1 MKKFKIFATLLLL
14 LSISNC
20 FFGQNQIPHLEKT
33 GNKQQLIV
41 NNQPFIILGGEL
53 GNSTATTM
61 ESMENV
67 WEKLKLMNM
76 NTLLTPVYWELLEP
90 EEGKFDFTLIDDL
103 IFEARKQ
110 NYKLVFLWFGSW
122 KNSMSSHAPAWVKL
136 DTKKYPRTKNETG
149 ENQEILTPFSE
160 NNLKADLNAYQ
171 QLLRHIKEVDSK
183 EQTVIMIQTENEIGM
198 LPSARDYHPLATEKF
213 NQQVPKDLMNYLSKN
228 KNILNPDLLNIWKNN
243 GFKTKGNWEEIFG
256 KGLQTD
262 EIFMAYYFAK
272 YTNEISSA
280 GKKEYAIPSFVNAA
294 LNRPGKKPGEYPS
307 AGPLPHILDIW
318 KAASPSIDLY
328 SPDFYNPDF
337 KHWCDLYTKQNETL
351 FIPEHQFNNS
361 IAAKA
366 LYAIGHYQA
375 LGFSPFNPEQT
386 DHPKEE
392 KLTKAYEAIAQ
403 IKPLLDTNWGKNKI
417 EGILL
422 DKDNRDA
429 TFTLG
434 NYEFKAQ
441 HTFNLGWEPNSKAE
455 NWETAGGIIIQTGEN
470 EFYFVGFGVSL
481 TMKNTKNPNKK
492 VGILKTDKGYFKDG
506 KWTVLQH
513 LNGDQTHQG
522 RHIRSF
528 VDDFSIQR
536 FTLYNY

>member
-1 MKKFKIFATLLLL
+1 MKKFKIFTTLLLL

-90 EEGKFDFTLIDDL
+90 EEGKFDYTLIDDL

-136 DTKKYPRTKNETG
+136 DTKKYPRAKNETG

-171 QLLRHIKEVDSK
+171 QLLRHIKKVDSK

-198 LPSARDYHPLATEKF
+198 LPSARDYDPLATEKF

-228 KNILNPDLLNIWKNN
+228 KNILNPNLLNIWKNN

-422 DKDNRDA
+422 DKDNREA

>member
-136 DTKKYPRTKNETG
+136 DTKKYPRAKNETG

-198 LPSARDYHPLATEKF
+198 LPSARDYDPLATEKF

-392 KLTKAYEAIAQ
+392 KLTKTYEAIAQ

-422 DKDNRDA
+422 DKDNREA

>member
-1 MKKFKIFATLLLL
+1 MKKFKIFTTILLL
-14 LSISNC
+14 LSISNYL
-20 FFGQNQIPHLEKT
+20 FGQNQIPHLVKT

-76 NTLLTPVYWELLEP
+76 NTLLIPIYWELLEP
-90 EEGKFDFTLIDDL
+90 EEGKFDYTLIDDL

-136 DTKKYPRTKNETG
+136 DTKKYPRAKNETG

-160 NNLKADLNAYQ
+160 NNLKVDLNAYQ
-171 QLLRHIKEVDSK
+171 HLLRHIKEVDSK

-228 KNILNPDLLNIWKNN
+228 KNILKPDLLNIWKNN
-243 GFKTKGNWEEIFG
+243 GFKAKGNWEEIFG

-294 LNRPGKKPGEYPS
+294 LNRPSKKPGEYPS

-318 KAASPSIDLY
+318 KATSPSIDLY

-386 DHPKEE
+386 DLPKED
-392 KLTKAYEAIAQ
+392 KLSKAYEAIAQ

-422 DKDNRDA
+422 DKDNREA
-429 TFTLG
+429 TFMLG

-481 TMKNTKNPNKK
+481 TIKNTKNPNTK

>member
-136 DTKKYPRTKNETG
+136 DTKKYPRAKNETG

-198 LPSARDYHPLATEKF
+198 LPSARDYDPLATEKF

-228 KNILNPDLLNIWKNN
+228 KNILTPDLLNIWKNN

-392 KLTKAYEAIAQ
+392 KLTKTYEAIAQ

-422 DKDNRDA
+422 DKDNREA

>member
-1 MKKFKIFATLLLL
+1 MKKIKITVFLLFLI
-14 LSISNC
+14 SISNS
-20 FFGQNQIPHLEKT
+20 FFAQTHIPHLVNS

-41 NNQPFIILGGEL
+41 QNKPFIILGGEL
-53 GNSTATTM
+53 GNSTASTM

-67 WEKLKLMNM
+67 WGKLKLMNI
-76 NTLLTPVYWELLEP
+76 NTLLTPVYWELIEP
-90 EEGKFDFTLIDDL
+90 REGQFDFRLIDDL
-103 IFEARKQ
+103 INEARKQ
-110 NYKLVFLWFGSW
+110 NFKLVFLWFGSW
-122 KNSMSSHAPAWVKL
+122 KNSMSSHVPSWVKL
-136 DTKKYPRTKNETG
+136 DTKKYPRAKSETG
-149 ENQEILTPFSE
+149 ENQEILTPFSD
-160 NNLKADLNAYQ
+160 NNLNADLKAYRK
-171 QLLRHIKEVDSK
+171 LLSHIKEIDNK

-198 LPSARDYHPLATEKF
+198 LPSARDYHPLANEKF
-213 NQQVPKDLMNYLSKN
+213 SQQVPKDLINYLTKN
-228 KNILNPDLLNIWKNN
+228 RNLLNPNLLEKWKKN
-243 GFKTKGNWEEIFG
+243 GFKTNGNWEEIFG
-256 KGLQTD
+256 KSLQTD

-272 YTNEISSA
+272 YTNQISSA
-280 GKKEYAIPSFVNAA
+280 GKKEYPIPSFVNAA

-307 AGPLPHILDIW
+307 AGPLPHVLDVW

-337 KHWCDLYTKQNETL
+337 KHWCDLYSKQNETL

-361 IAAKA
+361 IASKA

-386 DHPKEE
+386 DKPQEE
-392 KLTKAYEAIAQ
+392 KLTKVYDALEQ
-403 IKPLLDTNWGKNKI
+403 IKPLLDANWGKNRI
-417 EGILL
+417 EGVLL
-422 DKDNRDA
+422 DKDNREA

-441 HTFNLGWEPNSKAE
+441 HTFNLGWEPNSKDE
-455 NWETAGGIIIQTGEN
+455 NWETAGGIIIQTSEN
-470 EFYFVGFGVSL
+470 EFYFAGFGVSL
-481 TMKNTKNPNKK
+481 TMKDTKNPNAK

-506 KWTVLQH
+506 QWNILQH